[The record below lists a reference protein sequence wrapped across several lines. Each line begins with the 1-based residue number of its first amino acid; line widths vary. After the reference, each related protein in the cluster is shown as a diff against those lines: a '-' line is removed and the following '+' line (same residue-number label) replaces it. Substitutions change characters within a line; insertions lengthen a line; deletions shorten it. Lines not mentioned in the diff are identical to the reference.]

1 MTKLQ
6 ELARTIDGLDEDGPN
21 YREVKAAKR
30 MVHDLIAEEA
40 GK

>member
-21 YREVKAAKR
+21 WREAKAAKR
-30 MVHDLIAEEA
+30 LVRELIAAEA
-40 GK
+40 AA